1 MQGTLAHGLGTKKQL
16 SLATT
21 KAVGERGDWARGS
34 CIDIGNEYWPGFRMR
49 VVGCSFVVE
58 LWMGTFLHTFLCSF
72 FSLFVVILFFF
83 FLLGNCPK
91 DEYIEVL
98 KKNAVECGKGTLQAF
113 SDQRWENMHR
123 THAAGCDDDGKQGGH
138 ERVSSGA
145 DTK

>member
-1 MQGTLAHGLGTKKQL
+1 MVT
-16 SLATT
+16 S
-21 KAVGERGDWARGS
+21 
-34 CIDIGNEYWPGFRMR
+34 IGPDF
-49 VVGCSFVVE
+49 GCE
-58 LWMGTFLHTFLCSF
+58 LWAAASLWSCEWALFYTHFSAVF
-72 FSLFVVILFFF
+72 FSLFVVILFF

-138 ERVSSGA
+138 KRVSSGGRH
-145 DTK
+145 KIK